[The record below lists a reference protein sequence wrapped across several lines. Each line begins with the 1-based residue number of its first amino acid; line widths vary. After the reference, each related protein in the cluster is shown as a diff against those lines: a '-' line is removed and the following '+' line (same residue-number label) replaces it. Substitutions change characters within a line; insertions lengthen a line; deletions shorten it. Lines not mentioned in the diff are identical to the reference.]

1 MGLSHIASQNPS
13 TRLPLHMASWW
24 RRLSLIA
31 SLVQRPSRG
40 NEQPPVLD
48 SGRGKAST
56 GTGSFVDVAQA
67 PIDREV
73 RPFSFL
79 VGDYLMTVLSPFSQ
93 RLLASMKKGLKGR

>member
-48 SGRGKAST
+48 AGKGKAST

-67 PIDREV
+67 PIDQEV
-73 RPFSFL
+73 RRSFF
-79 VGDYLMTVLSPFSQ
+79 GGRLSDVFLLPFSQ
-93 RLLASMKKGLKGR
+93 RLLASMKKGLKDR